1 MYVSVLRTYKQMI
14 ITILIL
20 VEKLTWILVKL
31 SEDLAI
37 MLLATIL
44 TNTKQDEDGYYNR
57 RTANVTQLHRGAL
70 QEDGITNHAKIWV
83 SSKITEIENSSV

>member
-44 TNTKQDEDGYYNR
+44 TNTK
-57 RTANVTQLHRGAL
+57 
-70 QEDGITNHAKIWV
+70 
-83 SSKITEIENSSV
+83 

>member
-1 MYVSVLRTYKQMI
+1 MYVSGLRTYKQMI
-14 ITILIL
+14 ITTLIL

-44 TNTKQDEDGYYNR
+44 TNTK
-57 RTANVTQLHRGAL
+57 
-70 QEDGITNHAKIWV
+70 
-83 SSKITEIENSSV
+83 